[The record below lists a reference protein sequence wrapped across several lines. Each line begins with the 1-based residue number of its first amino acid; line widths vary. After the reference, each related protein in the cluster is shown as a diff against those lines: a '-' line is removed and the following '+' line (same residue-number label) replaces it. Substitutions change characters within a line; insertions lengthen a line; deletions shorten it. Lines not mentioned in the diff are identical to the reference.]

1 MNMTREFKNNIDH
14 IFFILL
20 QMMANAY
27 IHAECGIVF
36 LVLTNS
42 LSYTERL
49 SHLSQGTKLY
59 LVGHGWWNFII

>member
-1 MNMTREFKNNIDH
+1 
-14 IFFILL
+14 
-20 QMMANAY
+20 MMANAY